1 MRKREKI
8 MDRLDAMLSDA
19 LNGTFE
25 VSGYDET
32 ELSRF
37 ESKFQQYISAKEVSE
52 EKLSREREA
61 IKSLV
66 SDISHQTK
74 TPLSNVLLY
83 AQLLEERC
91 NDEELKPYVQQ
102 IRMQAEK
109 LQFLIRSLIRLSR
122 LESGMIEPEPKEQLL
137 APLLEEAVGLAVGK
151 ASEKN
156 ITIRT
161 EQTEEIKASYDLHW
175 TLEALGNIL
184 DNAIKYSPKR
194 SRITVSVRAL
204 EMFACITVKD
214 EGPGILEE
222 EQAQIFER
230 FYRGKNAASQEGNGI
245 GLYLS
250 RMILQKEKGYI
261 RVSSNEEKGSSFH
274 IYLMRA

>member
-19 LNGTFE
+19 INGNFE
-25 VSGYDET
+25 VSSYDET

-52 EKLSREREA
+52 EKINGEREA

-74 TPLSNVLLY
+74 TPLANVLLY
-83 AQLLEERC
+83 SQLLEERC

-109 LQFLIRSLIRLSR
+109 LQFLIRSLVRLSR
-122 LESGMIEPEPKEQLL
+122 LESGMIEPKPKEQSL
-137 APLLEEAVGLAVGK
+137 APLLEEAVGLATGK

-156 ITIRT
+156 IVIRT
-161 EQTEEIKASYDLHW
+161 EQPEEVKASYDLHW

-184 DNAIKYSPKR
+184 DNAIKYSPKE
-194 SRITVSVRAL
+194 SRITVSVRVF
-204 EMFACITVKD
+204 EMFACITIKD
-214 EGPGILEE
+214 EGPGISEE

-230 FYRGKNAASQEGNGI
+230 FYRGKNAASQEGSGI

-250 RMILQKEKGYI
+250 RMILQKENGYI
-261 RVSSNEEKGSSFH
+261 RVSSNEEKGCSFH
-274 IYLMRA
+274 IYLLRA

>member
-8 MDRLDAMLSDA
+8 MDRLDAMLGDA
-19 LNGTFE
+19 INGTFE

-52 EKLSREREA
+52 EKLSGEREA

-74 TPLSNVLLY
+74 TPLANVLLY
-83 AQLLEERC
+83 SQLLEEQC

-102 IRMQAEK
+102 IHMQAEK
-109 LQFLIRSLIRLSR
+109 LQFLIQSLIRLSR
-122 LESGMIEPEPKEQLL
+122 LESGMIKPKREVQPL
-137 APLLEEAVGLAVGK
+137 APLLEEAIGLATGK

-156 ITIRT
+156 IEILT
-161 EQTEEIKASYDLHW
+161 EPPEEVKASYDLHW

-184 DNAIKYSPKR
+184 DNAIKYSPKE
-194 SRITVSVRAL
+194 SRITVSVRTF

-214 EGPGILEE
+214 EGPGISEE

-230 FYRGKNAASQEGNGI
+230 FYRGKNAASEEGSGI

-274 IYLMRA
+274 IYLLRA

>member
-1 MRKREKI
+1 MRKRKKI
-8 MDRLDAMLSDA
+8 MDRLDAVLNDA
-19 LNGTFE
+19 INGTFK
-25 VSGYDET
+25 VSVYDET

-37 ESKFQQYISAKEVSE
+37 ENKFQQYISAKEVSE
-52 EKLSREREA
+52 EKINGEREV

-74 TPLSNVLLY
+74 TPLANVLLY
-83 AQLLEERC
+83 SQLLEERC

-102 IRMQAEK
+102 IRVQAEK
-109 LQFLIRSLIRLSR
+109 LQFLIQSLIRLSR
-122 LESGMIEPEPKEQLL
+122 LESGMIEPDPKEQPL
-137 APLLEEAVGLAVGK
+137 APLLEEAIGLATGK

-156 ITIRT
+156 IAILTERT
-161 EQTEEIKASYDLHW
+161 EEVKASYDLHW

-184 DNAIKYSPKR
+184 DNAIKYSPKE
-194 SRITVSVRAL
+194 SRITVSVRAF

-214 EGPGILEE
+214 EGPGISEE

-230 FYRGKNAASQEGNGI
+230 FYRGKNAAFAEGSGI

-274 IYLMRA
+274 IYLLRA

>member
-1 MRKREKI
+1 
-8 MDRLDAMLSDA
+8 MDRLDAMLNDA
-19 LNGTFE
+19 INGTFE

-52 EKLSREREA
+52 EKINGEREA

-74 TPLSNVLLY
+74 TPLANVLLY
-83 AQLLEERC
+83 SQLLEERC
-91 NDEELKPYVQQ
+91 SDEELKPYVQQ

-109 LQFLIRSLIRLSR
+109 LQFLIRSLIRISR

-137 APLLEEAVGLAVGK
+137 APLIEEAVGLAEGK

-156 ITIRT
+156 IVIRAK
-161 EQTEEIKASYDLHW
+161 QPEEVKASYDLHW
-175 TLEALGNIL
+175 TIEALGNIL
-184 DNAIKYSPKR
+184 DNAIKYSPR
-194 SRITVSVRAL
+194 ESSITVSVRAF
-204 EMFACITVKD
+204 EMFVCITVKD
-214 EGPGILEE
+214 EGPGVAEE
-222 EQAQIFER
+222 EQAQIFDR
-230 FYRGKNAASQEGNGI
+230 FYRGKNAASCEGSGI

-274 IYLMRA
+274 IYLLRA